1 MFCPRCGSVMVPTR
15 REGSVYLKCSKCGY
29 EVKSQ
34 ESRKY
39 DIRHQVE
46 PSKRVLTAVTSEAR
60 EAKLTPEER
69 EMLREST
76 RSSSRSLSGV
86 RARNQSQTRINY
98 EKTTLVTT

>member
-1 MFCPRCGSVMVPTR
+1 MVPTR

-69 EMLREST
+69 EMLREYYEVFLEEFE
-76 RSSSRSLSGV
+76 RSESEESESD
-86 RARNQSQTRINY
+86 
-98 EKTTLVTT
+98 